1 VANPPARRIAPAA
14 PPQRRRQRGEG
25 RSATAPG
32 GDDDFDALYGGAGNT
47 GNAAA
52 YDPWEPF
59 NRKVHTFNNAVD
71 RGVAR
76 PLATAYT
83 HVVPRFARTGV
94 SNFFSNLR
102 APVTITNQLLQ
113 GRGADAWDSLGRF
126 LMNSTLGIGGLFDP
140 ASKAMVPR
148 RNEDFGQTLGA
159 WGWRRSRYVELPFFG
174 PRTVRDVFGLAGD
187 IPLSPIRRIEED
199 KIRIGLQGL
208 QLVDTRAQLLAID
221 DCATPPWTST
231 RWCAMR
237 GCSAATTRSRT
248 ICAASATAATTMP
261 IRRSRSMRC
270 RCRSGPTESCQRRMK
285 NPASA
290 GFSLAVGANPW
301 LGRPGSGRQRGLD
314 GLAQARVVGGHVRG
328 EAGDDLAVAA
338 DQELLEVPQH
348 RRRRWIGISLLARRS
363 RSGPSPIDCGC
374 AAVSCW
380 YSGWVSSPATLI
392 LENIGKLTS

>member
-1 VANPPARRIAPAA
+1 MNVVRTFPLILLATALTACAGKPARSDAPVASTVVAASTGAEAPAA
-14 PPQRRRQRGEG
+14 TADTSGADATPVAAEATSPTPSAPSPAASAHGAET
-25 RSATAPG
+25 SAAKTATATAAG
-32 GDDDFDALYGGAGNT
+32 GDDDFDALYGGT
-47 GNAAA
+47 GTTSSAAA

-83 HVVPRFARTGV
+83 HVVPRFARTGI

-187 IPLSPIRRIEED
+187 IPLSPIRRVEED

-221 DCATPPWTST
+221 DL
-231 RWCAMR
+231 RD
-237 GCSAATTRSRT
+237 
-248 ICAASATAATTMP
+248 TAVDKYALVRDAWM
-261 IRRSRSMRC
+261 
-270 RCRSGPTESCQRRMK
+270 QRRNYQIENDLRSK
-285 NPASA
+285 RDR
-290 GFSLAVGANPW
+290 GHDDAN
-301 LGRPGSGRQRGLD
+301 
-314 GLAQARVVGGHVRG
+314 
-328 EAGDDLAVAA
+328 
-338 DQELLEVPQH
+338 
-348 RRRRWIGISLLARRS
+348 
-363 RSGPSPIDCGC
+363 SPIPVD
-374 AAVSCW
+374 AMPMPQW
-380 YSGWVSSPATLI
+380 TH
-392 LENIGKLTS
+392 

>member
-1 VANPPARRIAPAA
+1 MVAPGPAAEATAATADTGVVGTAPVAPVANPATPAA
-14 PPQRRRQRGEG
+14 AVPT
-25 RSATAPG
+25 TAPQG
-32 GDDDFDALYGGAGNT
+32 AEASPPKTAASTAASDDDFDALYGGTGNT
-47 GNAAA
+47 GSAAA

-59 NRKVHTFNNAVD
+59 NRKVHKFNNAVD

-199 KIRIGLQGL
+199 KVRIGLQGL

-221 DCATPPWTST
+221 DL
-231 RWCAMR
+231 RD
-237 GCSAATTRSRT
+237 
-248 ICAASATAATTMP
+248 TAVDEYSLVRDAWM
-261 IRRSRSMRC
+261 
-270 RCRSGPTESCQRRMK
+270 QRRNYQIENDLRSK
-285 NPASA
+285 RDR
-290 GFSLAVGANPW
+290 GHDDAN
-301 LGRPGSGRQRGLD
+301 
-314 GLAQARVVGGHVRG
+314 
-328 EAGDDLAVAA
+328 
-338 DQELLEVPQH
+338 
-348 RRRRWIGISLLARRS
+348 
-363 RSGPSPIDCGC
+363 SPIPVD
-374 AAVSCW
+374 AMPMPNWS
-380 YSGWVSSPATLI
+380 
-392 LENIGKLTS
+392 N

>member
-1 VANPPARRIAPAA
+1 MNVVRTFPLIVLATALTACAGKPARSDAAVASTVVAPSPAAEAPAA
-14 PPQRRRQRGEG
+14 PADSGVVDAAPVAPVATPAAPAASSPTAAPQGAEAG
-25 RSATAPG
+25 APKTAASTAAD
-32 GDDDFDALYGGAGNT
+32 GDDDFDALYGGTGNT
-47 GNAAA
+47 GSAAA

-59 NRKVHTFNNAVD
+59 NRKVHAFNNAVD

-113 GRGADAWDSLGRF
+113 GRGADAWDTLGRF

-221 DCATPPWTST
+221 DL
-231 RWCAMR
+231 RD
-237 GCSAATTRSRT
+237 
-248 ICAASATAATTMP
+248 TAVDEYSLVRDAWM
-261 IRRSRSMRC
+261 
-270 RCRSGPTESCQRRMK
+270 QRRNYQIENDLRSK
-285 NPASA
+285 RDR
-290 GFSLAVGANPW
+290 GHDDAN
-301 LGRPGSGRQRGLD
+301 
-314 GLAQARVVGGHVRG
+314 
-328 EAGDDLAVAA
+328 
-338 DQELLEVPQH
+338 
-348 RRRRWIGISLLARRS
+348 
-363 RSGPSPIDCGC
+363 SPIPVD
-374 AAVSCW
+374 AMPDRKSV
-380 YSGWVSSPATLI
+380 V
-392 LENIGKLTS
+392 

>member
-1 VANPPARRIAPAA
+1 MNVVRTFPLIVLATALTACAGKPARSDAPAA
-14 PPQRRRQRGEG
+14 STVVPASTIAEASAATADTATVDAAPATAVVAAPAPATPPSAPA
-25 RSATAPG
+25 RSADTDAARAAAATAPG

-47 GNAAA
+47 GSAAT

-71 RGVAR
+71 RGIAR

-199 KIRIGLQGL
+199 KIRIGLQGM

-221 DCATPPWTST
+221 DL
-231 RWCAMR
+231 RD
-237 GCSAATTRSRT
+237 
-248 ICAASATAATTMP
+248 TAVDEYSLVRDAWM
-261 IRRSRSMRC
+261 
-270 RCRSGPTESCQRRMK
+270 QRRNYQIENDLRSK
-285 NPASA
+285 RDR
-290 GFSLAVGANPW
+290 GHDDAN
-301 LGRPGSGRQRGLD
+301 
-314 GLAQARVVGGHVRG
+314 
-328 EAGDDLAVAA
+328 
-338 DQELLEVPQH
+338 
-348 RRRRWIGISLLARRS
+348 
-363 RSGPSPIDCGC
+363 SPIPVD
-374 AAVSCW
+374 AMPMPQW
-380 YSGWVSSPATLI
+380 TH
-392 LENIGKLTS
+392 

>member
-1 VANPPARRIAPAA
+1 MNVVRTFPLILLATALTACAGKPARSDAPVASTVVAASTGAEAPAA
-14 PPQRRRQRGEG
+14 TADTSGADATPVAAEATSPTPSAPSPAASAHGAET
-25 RSATAPG
+25 SAAKTATATAAG
-32 GDDDFDALYGGAGNT
+32 GDDDFDALYGGT
-47 GNAAA
+47 GTTSSAAA

-76 PLATAYT
+76 PLATAYA
-83 HVVPRFARTGV
+83 HVVPRFARTGI

-187 IPLSPIRRIEED
+187 IPLSPIRRVEED

-221 DCATPPWTST
+221 DL
-231 RWCAMR
+231 RD
-237 GCSAATTRSRT
+237 
-248 ICAASATAATTMP
+248 TAVDEYALVRDAWM
-261 IRRSRSMRC
+261 
-270 RCRSGPTESCQRRMK
+270 QRRNYQIENDLRSK
-285 NPASA
+285 RDR
-290 GFSLAVGANPW
+290 GHDDAN
-301 LGRPGSGRQRGLD
+301 
-314 GLAQARVVGGHVRG
+314 
-328 EAGDDLAVAA
+328 
-338 DQELLEVPQH
+338 
-348 RRRRWIGISLLARRS
+348 
-363 RSGPSPIDCGC
+363 SPIPVD
-374 AAVSCW
+374 AMPMPQW
-380 YSGWVSSPATLI
+380 TH
-392 LENIGKLTS
+392 

>member
-1 VANPPARRIAPAA
+1 MNVVRTLPLIVLAAALTACAGKPARSDAPAA
-14 PPQRRRQRGEG
+14 STVVPASTVAEASAPTADTATIDAAPAAAVVAAPAPTTPPSVPARGADTDAA
-25 RSATAPG
+25 RAAAATAPG
-32 GDDDFDALYGGAGNT
+32 GDDDFDALYGGSGNT
-47 GNAAA
+47 GSAAA

-59 NRKVHTFNNAVD
+59 NRKVHKFNNAVD
-71 RGVAR
+71 RGIAR

-199 KIRIGLQGL
+199 KVRIGLQGL
-208 QLVDTRAQLLAID
+208 QLVDTRAQLLAVD
-221 DCATPPWTST
+221 DL
-231 RWCAMR
+231 RD
-237 GCSAATTRSRT
+237 
-248 ICAASATAATTMP
+248 TAVDEYSLVRDAWM
-261 IRRSRSMRC
+261 
-270 RCRSGPTESCQRRMK
+270 QRRNYQIENDLRSK
-285 NPASA
+285 RDR
-290 GFSLAVGANPW
+290 GHDDAN
-301 LGRPGSGRQRGLD
+301 
-314 GLAQARVVGGHVRG
+314 
-328 EAGDDLAVAA
+328 
-338 DQELLEVPQH
+338 
-348 RRRRWIGISLLARRS
+348 
-363 RSGPSPIDCGC
+363 SPIPVD
-374 AAVSCW
+374 AMPMPNWS
-380 YSGWVSSPATLI
+380 
-392 LENIGKLTS
+392 N

>member
-1 VANPPARRIAPAA
+1 AEATAATADTGVVGTAPVAPVANPATPAA
-14 PPQRRRQRGEG
+14 AVPT
-25 RSATAPG
+25 TAPQG
-32 GDDDFDALYGGAGNT
+32 AEASPPKTAASTAASDDDFDALYGGTGNT
-47 GNAAA
+47 GSAAA

-59 NRKVHTFNNAVD
+59 NRKVHKFNNAVD

-199 KIRIGLQGL
+199 KVRIGLQGL

-221 DCATPPWTST
+221 DL
-231 RWCAMR
+231 RD
-237 GCSAATTRSRT
+237 
-248 ICAASATAATTMP
+248 TAVDEYSLVRDAWM
-261 IRRSRSMRC
+261 
-270 RCRSGPTESCQRRMK
+270 QRRNYQIENDLRSK
-285 NPASA
+285 RDR
-290 GFSLAVGANPW
+290 GHDDAN
-301 LGRPGSGRQRGLD
+301 
-314 GLAQARVVGGHVRG
+314 
-328 EAGDDLAVAA
+328 
-338 DQELLEVPQH
+338 
-348 RRRRWIGISLLARRS
+348 
-363 RSGPSPIDCGC
+363 SPIPVD
-374 AAVSCW
+374 AMPMPNWS
-380 YSGWVSSPATLI
+380 
-392 LENIGKLTS
+392 N